1 MERNTKYSAIRR
13 QATVKTQ
20 SKSKMKTK
28 KKKYYVGITTQ
39 SQSLTQK
46 KNVAQNAVIKLKRCY
61 KLRNYRLK
69 VIGTV
74 QRSMDFW
81 VTLHFLEDREVN
93 KADLLGGCYLQR

>member
-39 SQSLTQK
+39 SQSSTPK
-46 KNVAQNAVIKLKRCY
+46 KVAQNPVK
-61 KLRNYRLK
+61 N
-69 VIGTV
+69 
-74 QRSMDFW
+74 
-81 VTLHFLEDREVN
+81 
-93 KADLLGGCYLQR
+93 